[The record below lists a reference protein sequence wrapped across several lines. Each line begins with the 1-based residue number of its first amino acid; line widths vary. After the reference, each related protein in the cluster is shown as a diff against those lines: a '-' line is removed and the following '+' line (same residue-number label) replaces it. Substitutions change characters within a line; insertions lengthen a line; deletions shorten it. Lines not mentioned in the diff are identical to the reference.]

1 MLDMKCD
8 RRTFLFSSAAAT
20 CLALVSFAEDAP
32 SDPWKKSDLIEPA
45 DLAQKINDKQV
56 HILCVGFPQLYRKH
70 RILNAQL
77 AGPASQPDG
86 LAALRTAAVHLSKKE
101 EIVIYCGCCPMKD
114 CPNTRPAYSAL
125 KSAGFEN
132 VKVLNLTRN
141 LRLDWTE
148 KGYPSEA

>member
-1 MLDMKCD
+1 MKCD
-8 RRTFLFSSAAAT
+8 RRTFLLFASAALSCT
-20 CLALVSFAEDAP
+20 ALPSIAEDAP

-45 DLAQKINDKQV
+45 DLAQKLNDKQV
-56 HILCVGFPQLYRKH
+56 HVICIGFPQLYHKH
-70 RILNAQL
+70 RILHAQL
-77 AGPASQPDG
+77 AGPANQPDG
-86 LAALRTAAVHLSKKE
+86 LSALRAAAVHFSKKE

-125 KSAGFEN
+125 KSAGFES
-132 VKVLNLTRN
+132 VRVLNLTRN